1 MKIYKVIASCLVD
14 DGLCTWLIKAK
25 NERAAWCRGYNIAE
39 KSPVADG
46 GTVDVFRVT
55 PDELT
60 KLLAKGVKFA

>member
-25 NERAAWCRGYNIAE
+25 NERAAWVQGYCIAE

-55 PDELT
+55 PDELV
-60 KLLAKGVKFA
+60 KLIGKGVKFA